1 MVTAGDD
8 VLGASCPK
16 AIKEQADNKSSNFLL
31 QPIVMAYCQ
40 HVNR

>member
-8 VLGASCPK
+8 VLRVL
-16 AIKEQADNKSSNFLL
+16 IKWIRLTIKVVVFDGE
-31 QPIVMAYCQ
+31 PIVMAYCQ